1 MALSAPIPHWIEP
14 IQQEVLHDPDLQA
27 SAARIQQN
35 EEVGPWRMQGGLIYF
50 KNRIYLKAESPT
62 AAAIIAEFHNS
73 THEGYHKGS

>member
-1 MALSAPIPHWIEP
+1 
-14 IQQEVLHDPDLQA
+14 
-27 SAARIQQN
+27 
-35 EEVGPWRMQGGLIYF
+35 MQGGLIYF